1 MQRRALRCVADAAS
15 LQHTDDTASGSA
27 NELLAEVGRCY
38 AYYTG
43 QVAGV
48 KDPQEFQH
56 LKGTV
61 RELEGDLVWGYH
73 GFTPS
78 KHVEHLRMGFYKGDT
93 FSEEPQMSRDVQP
106 LMQLLTS
113 QSPDV
118 VTVALDP
125 EGSGPDTHYK
135 VLQAVAA
142 AVKGVTEGPAAT
154 VSKKNSGY
162 SDTGMS
168 GSASIHLTARSWCL

>member
-1 MQRRALRCVADAAS
+1 
-15 LQHTDDTASGSA
+15 
-27 NELLAEVGRCY
+27 
-38 AYYTG
+38 
-43 QVAGV
+43 
-48 KDPQEFQH
+48 
-56 LKGTV
+56 
-61 RELEGDLVWGYH
+61 
-73 GFTPS
+73 
-78 KHVEHLRMGFYKGDT
+78 
-93 FSEEPQMSRDVQP
+93 MSRDVQP

-154 VSKKNSGY
+154 VSKKNLRILGY
-162 SDTGMS
+162 RNVWFRFHPFDSQIMVPVSFADF
-168 GSASIHLTARSWCL
+168 AHLNDAFETCFL